1 MTQASGLSTYADV
14 ARALLGQYGSA
25 PTKLQ
30 GIMTAVDFY
39 AAHVTTKSPQ
49 DAFSE
54 LTAIDFSKPVAV
66 RVVPSG
72 TALVTFARLYED
84 SATRTLKPGL
94 GAFYSLAGQTPY
106 KMGITTDGRRMV
118 RVVSSAAFPALES
131 TASGLRI
138 GWTDDKV
145 KPYADGGALQLR
157 ICDWAK
163 PLLQYDRVTGVASRQ
178 H

>member
-1 MTQASGLSTYADV
+1 MAEIPGLTTYSAV
-14 ARALLGQYGSA
+14 AQALLGQYGSA
-25 PTKLQ
+25 PAKLQ

-39 AAHVTTKSPQ
+39 ATNVTSKSPQ
-49 DAFSE
+49 AAHSE
-54 LTAIDFSKPVAV
+54 LVAIDFSKPVVV

-84 SATRTLKPGL
+84 PVTRRLKPGL
-94 GAFYSLAGQTPY
+94 GAFYSLAGQSPY

-118 RVVSSAAFPALES
+118 RVVSTGAFPALES

-138 GWTDDKV
+138 GWTDDAV

-157 ICDWAK
+157 ICDWAR
-163 PLLQYDRVTGVASRQ
+163 PLLQYDRITGVATRQ